1 MCHFPSQNRNKQFG
15 AKHNFL
21 FKFSLIFKKSAV
33 VNHKCS
39 SATVKW
45 SGLALWLA
53 SKASKEVATFF
64 SQLCLVDELMF
75 LWEVPGAPCYR
86 CHVFIVSFHS
96 FAAKSPAAKGF
107 VRNSFYSG
115 LTPTEFFFHTM
126 AGREGTLFLVLF
138 YRWFSWVASAEI
150 KCITASLH
158 GSWSSNF
165 IWTEVTIEE
174 A

>member
-1 MCHFPSQNRNKQFG
+1 MVYSEMAYWELNT
-15 AKHNFL
+15 
-21 FKFSLIFKKSAV
+21 FSFSSFKSAV

-45 SGLALWLA
+45 SGLAFSLA

-64 SQLCLVDELMF
+64 SHLCLVDELMF

-126 AGREGTLFLVLF
+126 AGREGTVFLVLF
-138 YRWFSWVASAEI
+138 RRWRSWFTSVGI

-158 GSWSSNF
+158 GSWFSDF
-165 IWTEVTIEE
+165 IWTEFTIEE
-174 A
+174 V